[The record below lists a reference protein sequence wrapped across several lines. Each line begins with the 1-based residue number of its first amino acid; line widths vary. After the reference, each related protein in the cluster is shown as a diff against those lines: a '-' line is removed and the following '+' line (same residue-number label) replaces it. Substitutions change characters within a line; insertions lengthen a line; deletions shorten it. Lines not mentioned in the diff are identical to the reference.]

1 MTVAETRCVPH
12 HTKNA
17 ALGGGR
23 RPVTE
28 PSASDCAT
36 TDGASTSPELRSP
49 SRNARGASCP
59 IDSFMSARADM
70 LRAWRR
76 LLPAVSRAALREELR
91 STTSAMRQLMRL
103 RE

>member
-1 MTVAETRCVPH
+1 
-12 HTKNA
+12 
-17 ALGGGR
+17 
-23 RPVTE
+23 
-28 PSASDCAT
+28 
-36 TDGASTSPELRSP
+36 
-49 SRNARGASCP
+49 
-59 IDSFMSARADM
+59 MSARADM